1 MTLCLTPEEIEDL
14 TQKKR
19 YSAQIRVLTALGIEL
34 KRRPDGSVLVDRAHY
49 EEWARG
55 SSGRRARQSA
65 ESERK
70 TYPIWNS

>member
-19 YSAQIRVLTALGIEL
+19 YSAQIRVLRALGIES
-34 KRRPDGSVLVDRAHY
+34 RPRPDGSVLVDRAHY

-55 SSGRRARQSA
+55 FAGKEQRA
-65 ESERK
+65 SEK
-70 TYPIWNS
+70 TEPRWNA